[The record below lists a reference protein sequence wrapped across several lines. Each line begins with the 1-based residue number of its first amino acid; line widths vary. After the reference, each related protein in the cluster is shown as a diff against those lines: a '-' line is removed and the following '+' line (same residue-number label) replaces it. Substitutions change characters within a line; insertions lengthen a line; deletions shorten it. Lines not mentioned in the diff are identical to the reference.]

1 MLFARAAL
9 GEPRLLIADEPT
21 RGVDVGA
28 KRGIYDLIVGLAE
41 RGLGVLLISSEIEE
55 ILGLSHRVLVLSR
68 GQVTAELT
76 GDDINENAVMAAAF
90 EQTSMLNFA
99 LLFRNY
105 GILLV
110 TIGLFVVL
118 AVTADGFAT
127 ERNLRNILDQ
137 QSMVIIAA
145 AFMTIA
151 IISGNFD
158 VSVSAIFVTAPLFGL
173 KVENMTGNVFLAVV
187 AAIAVGLIMGAIN
200 GFIVT
205 RLKINSFIGTLA
217 TSFMFFGAGFLIS
230 SRSLMRP
237 ETDAYRLIA
246 RSRFLGLTSATWIAI
261 AVVIIATILLSRTR
275 FGRNVFAVG
284 GNMEAARLAG
294 VAVNRVQT
302 MAFLLLGAA
311 AALAGVLELVAFD
324 LGPALGRLQLRLC
337 RADCRDCRRD
347 IDRGRAGAI
356 WRTTTAAFFL
366 AFLNNGFNLLQID
379 PIWQR
384 LIEGAVIIMAVAV
397 DTWTKNRRA

>member
-1 MLFARAAL
+1 M
-9 GEPRLLIADEPT
+9 
-21 RGVDVGA
+21 
-28 KRGIYDLIVGLAE
+28 
-41 RGLGVLLISSEIEE
+41 
-55 ILGLSHRVLVLSR
+55 
-68 GQVTAELT
+68 
-76 GDDINENAVMAAAF
+76 M
-90 EQTSMLNFA
+90 NFA

-110 TIGLFVVL
+110 TILLFVIL

-145 AFMTIA
+145 SFMTIA

-173 KVENMTGNVFLAVV
+173 RVENMTGNVFLAVAV
-187 AAIAVGLIMGAIN
+187 ALAVGLIMGAIN

-217 TSFMFFGAGFLIS
+217 TSFMFFGAGFLVS

-237 ETDAYRLIA
+237 ESDVYRLIA

-261 AVVIIATILLSRTR
+261 GVVIIATILLSRTR

-302 MAFLLLGAA
+302 TAFLLLGVA
-311 AALAGVLELVAFD
+311 AALAGVLNSSRSISAQPSDDFSFVFAVLTAVIVGGTSIA
-324 LGPALGRLQLRLC
+324 GGQ
-337 RADCRDCRRD
+337 
-347 IDRGRAGAI
+347 GAI

-397 DTWTKNRRA
+397 DTWTKQRRA

>member
-1 MLFARAAL
+1 
-9 GEPRLLIADEPT
+9 
-21 RGVDVGA
+21 
-28 KRGIYDLIVGLAE
+28 
-41 RGLGVLLISSEIEE
+41 
-55 ILGLSHRVLVLSR
+55 
-68 GQVTAELT
+68 
-76 GDDINENAVMAAAF
+76 
-90 EQTSMLNFA
+90 MLNFA

-110 TIGLFVVL
+110 TIGLFVLL

-237 ETDAYRLIA
+237 ETDA
-246 RSRFLGLTSATWIAI
+246 
-261 AVVIIATILLSRTR
+261 
-275 FGRNVFAVG
+275 
-284 GNMEAARLAG
+284 
-294 VAVNRVQT
+294 
-302 MAFLLLGAA
+302 
-311 AALAGVLELVAFD
+311 
-324 LGPALGRLQLRLC
+324 
-337 RADCRDCRRD
+337 
-347 IDRGRAGAI
+347 
-356 WRTTTAAFFL
+356 
-366 AFLNNGFNLLQID
+366 
-379 PIWQR
+379 
-384 LIEGAVIIMAVAV
+384 
-397 DTWTKNRRA
+397 

>member
-1 MLFARAAL
+1 
-9 GEPRLLIADEPT
+9 
-21 RGVDVGA
+21 
-28 KRGIYDLIVGLAE
+28 
-41 RGLGVLLISSEIEE
+41 
-55 ILGLSHRVLVLSR
+55 
-68 GQVTAELT
+68 
-76 GDDINENAVMAAAF
+76 
-90 EQTSMLNFA
+90 MLNFA

-110 TIGLFVVL
+110 TIGLFVLL

-205 RLKINSFIGTLA
+205 RLKINSVIGTLA
-217 TSFMFFGAGFLIS
+217 TSFLFFGAGFLIS

-311 AALAGVLELVAFD
+311 AALAGVLNSSRSISAQPSDDFSFVFAVLTAVIVGGTSIA
-324 LGPALGRLQLRLC
+324 GGQ
-337 RADCRDCRRD
+337 
-347 IDRGRAGAI
+347 GAI

>member
-1 MLFARAAL
+1 
-9 GEPRLLIADEPT
+9 
-21 RGVDVGA
+21 
-28 KRGIYDLIVGLAE
+28 
-41 RGLGVLLISSEIEE
+41 
-55 ILGLSHRVLVLSR
+55 
-68 GQVTAELT
+68 
-76 GDDINENAVMAAAF
+76 
-90 EQTSMLNFA
+90 MLNFA

-205 RLKINSFIGTLA
+205 RLKINSFIGT
-217 TSFMFFGAGFLIS
+217 
-230 SRSLMRP
+230 
-237 ETDAYRLIA
+237 
-246 RSRFLGLTSATWIAI
+246 
-261 AVVIIATILLSRTR
+261 
-275 FGRNVFAVG
+275 
-284 GNMEAARLAG
+284 
-294 VAVNRVQT
+294 
-302 MAFLLLGAA
+302 
-311 AALAGVLELVAFD
+311 
-324 LGPALGRLQLRLC
+324 
-337 RADCRDCRRD
+337 
-347 IDRGRAGAI
+347 
-356 WRTTTAAFFL
+356 
-366 AFLNNGFNLLQID
+366 
-379 PIWQR
+379 
-384 LIEGAVIIMAVAV
+384 
-397 DTWTKNRRA
+397 